1 MKSANESSFRRT
13 ISRRGSGAAFGVFVL
28 LWAAYSVYEMP
39 RVLFGR
45 GSGDWSGLAAW
56 MSSYQ
61 ATALLG
67 AAIAAAATYM
77 WLRRKYGQSV
87 RTYTQLAAL
96 SMVSGMGHA
105 LVIFIINEAL
115 AGGVANREL
124 YIYFI
129 LGIALFAFC
138 QTVIRGWLVR
148 LSNEIVYEKRM
159 ALATVILNT
168 SYKQLEAVESG
179 KIKASMSHD
188 ANVVSR
194 LANLLVSVTSW
205 SCTIVFGFIYLGL
218 IHLTGMLFTL
228 VVVALAGLLFVL
240 MGKSANRL
248 WEQNRDIQNRFF
260 SLVDDMLGGFRELYL
275 HREKKEGFKQALEH
289 SSSLTRDKQVRA
301 DTRMANV
308 IIVGEVM
315 FAVVL
320 CLVVFLFPY
329 VAGSFTPDMV
339 SRYIVVFLYLT
350 GPLTAILN
358 AIPQLMQI
366 RLSWE
371 RMNQI
376 NGELAAMPKAAPIE
390 AGRMAADGGLSLQLD
405 GVGYTYRQA
414 TGDRFAVGPI
424 DYRFRSGE
432 IVFIT
437 GGNGSGKSTLAKLMT
452 GLYPPDQGAVML
464 NGEPMMPEE
473 LGRYYSAIFSDIY
486 LFDRLYGIDLTD
498 KQEEA
503 ARYLEQLRL
512 QDKITLTPDGF
523 STTKLSTGQRKRLA
537 LLISY
542 LEDRPICLF
551 DEWAA
556 DQDPEFRQYFYET
569 VLPDLKAKGKC
580 VIAIT
585 HDDRYFDCADRILN
599 MELGQIKRPSGSY
612 AMNG

>member
-1 MKSANESSFRRT
+1 MNSANESSVRGAM
-13 ISRRGSGAAFGVFVL
+13 SRRGGGIAFGVFVL
-28 LWAAYSVYEMP
+28 LWAAYGVYEMP

-45 GSGDWSGLAAW
+45 GSGDWSGLASWLA
-56 MSSYQ
+56 SYQ
-61 ATALLG
+61 AAALLG
-67 AAIAAAATYM
+67 AAAAAGAVYA
-77 WLRRKYGQSV
+77 WLRRKYGKTV
-87 RTYTQLAAL
+87 RTYTLLAAL

-115 AGGVANREL
+115 AGGTANRDL

-129 LGIALFAFC
+129 LGISLFAFC

-228 VVVALAGLLFVL
+228 VVVAFAGLLFVL

-275 HREKKEGFKQALEH
+275 HREKTAGFKRELEN
-289 SSSLTRDKQVRA
+289 SCSLTRDKQVRA

-315 FAVVL
+315 FAIVL
-320 CLVVFLFPY
+320 CLVVFVFPY
-329 VAGSFTPDMV
+329 AAGGFTPDMV

-376 NGELAAMPKAAPIE
+376 NGELASMPTAALPGSTVVRTE
-390 AGRMAADGGLSLQLD
+390 DGLSLQLD

-414 TGDRFAVGPI
+414 TGDMFAVGPI

-452 GLYPPDQGAVML
+452 GLYPPDQGTVLL
-464 NGEPMMPEE
+464 NGTPMRPEE
-473 LGRYYSAIFSDIY
+473 LGHHFAVIFSDIY

-498 KQEEA
+498 KREEA

-512 QDKITLTPDGF
+512 QDKISLTPEGF

-556 DQDPEFRQYFYET
+556 DQDPEFRHYFYET

-585 HDDRYFDCADRILN
+585 HDDRYFDRADRILN
-599 MELGQIKRPSGSY
+599 MELGQVKRPSESY